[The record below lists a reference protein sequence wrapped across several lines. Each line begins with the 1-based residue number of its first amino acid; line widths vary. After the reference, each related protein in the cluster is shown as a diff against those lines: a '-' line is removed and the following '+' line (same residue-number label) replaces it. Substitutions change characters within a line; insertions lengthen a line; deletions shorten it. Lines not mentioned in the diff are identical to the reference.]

1 MNTTWIILSSAVGI
15 GFGYAT
21 FGVLSLLGLGWQ
33 LWWLEPLTALAV
45 GVFCF
50 MLCQNIAQ
58 SQNQAP
64 ITTRGERA
72 IWRLAYRKGWELS
85 LEQILTETML
95 SESAARAALG
105 QLEQSGQAIMT
116 TPNTWRLL
124 A

>member
-1 MNTTWIILSSAVGI
+1 MNTAWIILSSAVGI

-21 FGVLSLLGLGWQ
+21 FGVLSLLRLGWQ
-33 LWWLEPLTALAV
+33 LWWLEPLTALVV

-50 MLCQNIAQ
+50 MLCQNIAAR
-58 SQNQAP
+58 QNQAP
-64 ITTRGERA
+64 ITNRGERA

-95 SESAARAALG
+95 SERAARAALG
-105 QLEQSGQAIMT
+105 QLELNGQAVQT
-116 TPNTWRLL
+116 TTNTWRLL

>member
-1 MNTTWIILSSAVGI
+1 MNTAWIILSSAVGI

-33 LWWLEPLTALAV
+33 LWWLEPLTALVV
-45 GVFCF
+45 GIFCF
-50 MLCQNIAQ
+50 MLCQNIA
-58 SQNQAP
+58 SKQNQTP

-105 QLEQSGQAIMT
+105 QLELNGQAVQIT
-116 TPNTWRLL
+116 TNRWRLQ